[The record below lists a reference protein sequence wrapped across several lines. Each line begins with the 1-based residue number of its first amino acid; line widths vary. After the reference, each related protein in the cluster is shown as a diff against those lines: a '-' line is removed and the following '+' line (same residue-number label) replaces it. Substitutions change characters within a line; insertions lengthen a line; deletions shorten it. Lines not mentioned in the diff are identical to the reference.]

1 MDNIIQLRRE
11 DITLADR
18 QLQLRREDISL
29 RKEEIALVQQ
39 HMTLRR
45 EELALAAQCQQ
56 QHERDMQMRERYVPM
71 CQHYMEMTREK
82 AALLKQSTELRYD
95 GLRADYTPSAK
106 EFTFWDACVL
116 AAKLLMTE
124 HGVYAEAF
132 DVWSFCS
139 ECNWFCT
146 KCGTI
151 RLWGPETF
159 KPQPL
164 WYFVHKVLAIRFVK
178 HAGAGTDMVN
188 YYSDAPG
195 NKERMAAFI
204 IKHIKTSEGKQHQFC
219 PPYGITA

>member
-1 MDNIIQLRRE
+1 MASIIQLRTE
-11 DITLADR
+11 DIALADR
-18 QLQLRREDISL
+18 QLRLHREDISL
-29 RKEEIALVQQ
+29 RREALA
-39 HMTLRR
+39 LRR
-45 EELALAAQCQQ
+45 EELALATQCQQ
-56 QHERDMQMRERYVPM
+56 QHERDMQTRERYVPM

-95 GLRADYTPSAK
+95 GLRADYTPSLK

-116 AAKLLMTE
+116 AASLLMTE
-124 HGVYAEAF
+124 HEVYAEAF

-164 WYFVHKVLAIRFVK
+164 WYFVHKVLAIRHVK

-188 YYSDAPG
+188 YYSNTPG

-204 IKHIKTSEGKQHQFC
+204 IKHIKASEGKQHQFC
-219 PPYGITA
+219 PPYGISA